1 MRLWESEKVK
11 CQIKI
16 KKNPKKPCSSR
27 STFKGLGFSAPPS
40 PRVEIKDNWL
50 GAKQRQGHRG
60 VGTKYSESD
69 CRLRGSDFGQGCLY
83 ASTHLR
89 LTSKAD
95 EQHVLDVS
103 VRMKRNVKQVQG
115 TTATRCTN
123 IFLTA
128 TFLKIKYCFSDI
140 SSQDLLACRS
150 L

>member
-1 MRLWESEKVK
+1 MRLWESEKAK

-16 KKNPKKPCSSR
+16 KKKK
-27 STFKGLGFSAPPS
+27 KKLVALGALLKVWFFCAP